1 VHPHDTPPTSST
13 RLPDGRLGTPDGRR
27 ALPDAR
33 RSLGRLG
40 EQLAAAHLQRLGF
53 SVVARNVRT
62 RHGEIDLIAFD
73 GATLLFAEVKTRRL
87 SRPGAAGQLEQD
99 PLAALGP
106 RQRAR
111 LRRLAVAWLSNEGT
125 ARPTARTIRFDA
137 VGVIVDA
144 TDRLVRLDHLE
155 AAW

>member
-1 VHPHDTPPTSST
+1 VHPHDTPPSSRPSSATS
-13 RLPDGRLGTPDGRR
+13 LPDGRP
-27 ALPDAR
+27 ALPAGR

-40 EQLAAAHLQRLGF
+40 EELAAAHFERLGF
-53 SVVARNVRT
+53 GVIARNVRT

-73 GATLLFAEVKTRRL
+73 GATLVFAEVKTRRL
-87 SRPGAAGQLEQD
+87 TGPGAAGQLEQN
-99 PLAALGP
+99 PLAALRP

-111 LRRLAVAWLSNEGT
+111 VRRLAVAWLSDEGT
-125 ARPTARTIRFDA
+125 ARPAARTIRFDA
-137 VGVIVDA
+137 VGVVVDA

>member
-13 RLPDGRLGTPDGRR
+13 RLPDCRLGTPDGRR

-87 SRPGAAGQLEQD
+87 NRPGAAGQLEQD